1 MIQSPLD
8 KTYQALY
15 DLCMA
20 ALNPTY
26 APGPDLLNPAVPAIP
41 IIQDQ
46 QDQSSPTAGR
56 YMAIGCP
63 ETTPYGTPD
72 SEIGAAGAHTLT
84 FDYTC
89 TAPLWEVNGDGAGI
103 ETVRQFAWTDTGQAI
118 LEAHNVAILD
128 DGPCIEMPR
137 DIEHQWIRQHRAEF
151 TFSIILQ
158 TTETLLPAA
167 EIRWANADNPG
178 IHGSV
183 EYP

>member
-8 KTYQALY
+8 KTYQTMY
-15 DLCMA
+15 DLCMV

-26 APGPDLLNPAVPAIP
+26 DAGPDPLNPAVPAIP

-46 QDQSSPTAGR
+46 QDQNSPTQDR

-72 SEIGAAGAHTLT
+72 SEIGAAGLHTLT
-84 FDYTC
+84 FDYIC
-89 TAPLWEVNGDGAGI
+89 VLPLWEVNGDGAAI
-103 ETVRQFAWTDTGQAI
+103 ETVRQYAWTDAGQAI
-118 LEAHNVAILD
+118 LAAHGVAIMD
-128 DGPCIEMPR
+128 DGPCMEMPR

-151 TFSIILQ
+151 TFAISLQ
-158 TTETLLPAA
+158 TTETLLPAT
-167 EIRWANADNPG
+167 EIQWANADNPE
-178 IHGSV
+178 IQGSV